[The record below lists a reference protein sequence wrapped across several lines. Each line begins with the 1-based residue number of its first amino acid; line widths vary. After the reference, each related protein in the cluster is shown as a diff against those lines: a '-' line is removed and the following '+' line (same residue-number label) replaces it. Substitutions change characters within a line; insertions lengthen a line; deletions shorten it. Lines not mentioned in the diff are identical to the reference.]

1 MNELRVI
8 GNDWDILVQMAFEP
22 YRLHTLLGADHCMGN
37 DLRGE
42 KSRFDANDTTVLPQ
56 NHIPLIIYAPAI
68 FKPKV
73 VRTVGS
79 QADMLPT
86 IADLLGWPQPF
97 STVSA
102 SLLDPAQAHFAYL
115 SAADISSLT
124 NGSATVTY
132 NNDVFLESMGDTN
145 ATSRLKQQLLGIDTA
160 LPYLLKH
167 NRWYRAK

>member
-1 MNELRVI
+1 MKYVDDQI
-8 GNDWDILVQMAFEP
+8 GSFIDEARKQPWFK
-22 YRLHTLLGADHCMGN
+22 HTVFFIMADHCMGN